1 MADTY
6 SKLLGLSNAPTPPS
20 TDSGK
25 SKPVQATQPQAKKA
39 SLLANQQT
47 RKLVNKKAALHEAP
61 THMGQESRPLVS
73 PPVPPEKTLDTSLLT
88 TKEKTKYGTYLT
100 DESIEKIGIRVI
112 QLKRDSHQIVQE
124 AINQYFER
132 LEK

>member
-1 MADTY
+1 MGRFDALTQ
-6 SKLLGLSNAPTPPS
+6 LEQPPAPTPPVPEVS
-20 TDSGK
+20 
-25 SKPVQATQPQAKKA
+25 
-39 SLLANQQT
+39 
-47 RKLVNKKAALHEAP
+47 
-61 THMGQESRPLVS
+61 S
-73 PPVPPEKTLDTSLLT
+73 PPPLPLPASPTKKPRTEQQRPVPAPPQETPLDTSLLT

-100 DESIEKIGIRVI
+100 DESIEKIGIRAI

>member
-1 MADTY
+1 MGRFDALTQLEDTPE
-6 SKLLGLSNAPTPPS
+6 KKAPLPATPHPTPKSPS
-20 TDSGK
+20 VDR
-25 SKPVQATQPQAKKA
+25 
-39 SLLANQQT
+39 T
-47 RKLVNKKAALHEAP
+47 RKKSQEKKPTAP
-61 THMGQESRPLVS
+61 PSQQHAGTTTPQHPD
-73 PPVPPEKTLDTSLLT
+73 KTLDTSLLT

-100 DESIEKIGIRVI
+100 DESIDKISIRAI

>member
-6 SKLLGLSNAPTPPS
+6 SKLLGLSDAPTPPS
-20 TDSGK
+20 DSGK
-25 SKPVQATQPQAKKA
+25 AKPAQVAMPHVKKT
-39 SLLANQQT
+39 SVLANQQT
-47 RKLVNKKAALHEAP
+47 SKPAKKQSR
-61 THMGQESRPLVS
+61 QESPRQMDTETRVS
-73 PPVPPEKTLDTSLLT
+73 PSPSLPSEKTSDTSLLT

-100 DESIEKIGIRVI
+100 DESIEKISIRAI

>member
-1 MADTY
+1 MDTE
-6 SKLLGLSNAPTPPS
+6 
-20 TDSGK
+20 
-25 SKPVQATQPQAKKA
+25 
-39 SLLANQQT
+39 T
-47 RKLVNKKAALHEAP
+47 R
-61 THMGQESRPLVS
+61 VS
-73 PPVPPEKTLDTSLLT
+73 PSPSLPSEKTSDTSLLT

-100 DESIEKIGIRVI
+100 DESIEKISIRAI

>member
-6 SKLLGLSNAPTPPS
+6 SKLLGLSDAPTPPS
-20 TDSGK
+20 DSGK
-25 SKPVQATQPQAKKA
+25 AKPAEVAKPHVKKT
-39 SLLANQQT
+39 SVLANQQT
-47 RKLVNKKAALHEAP
+47 SKPAKKQSR
-61 THMGQESRPLVS
+61 QESPRHMDTETRVS
-73 PPVPPEKTLDTSLLT
+73 PSPSRPSEKTSDTSLLT
-88 TKEKTKYGTYLT
+88 TKEKKKYGTYLT
-100 DESIEKIGIRVI
+100 DESIEKISIRAI